1 MNDPDTVLF
10 ETESAMEKALEYLKH
25 ELRGIRT
32 GRATTALVDFLKV
45 DYYGAQTDLK
55 SLGAISVPEPTQLL
69 IKPFDPGSGGYIKK
83 AIEASGLGL
92 NPIVEAKQIRLNV
105 PPLSGERRQQLVGK
119 VREVR
124 RGHDGLHAGQRL
136 GLLRIDRDDAGVGV
150 GAAQDLAGELAGH
163 DEVRAVGGASGSPVD
178 KRFHGATLYSV
189 ERAVQCQEMQER
201 IALRTHVYTQR
212 HIEAPRGP

>member
-1 MNDPDTVLF
+1 MNDPDTVLL
-10 ETESAMEKALEYLKH
+10 ETEGAMEKALDYLKH

-55 SLGAISVPEPTQLL
+55 SLAAISVPEPTQLL
-69 IKPFDPGSGGYIKK
+69 IKPFDPGSVGDIKK

-119 VREVR
+119 VKKMGEEQKIAIRNIR
-124 RGHDGLHAGQRL
+124 RDGNKHAEALSKSTAKHYPEDEIETLKNEIQE
-136 GLLRIDRDDAGVGV
+136 LLKKY
-150 GAAQDLAGELAGH
+150 ET
-163 DEVRAVGGASGSPVD
+163 EVD
-178 KRFHGATLYSV
+178 KRIDEKTKEIMTV
-189 ERAVQCQEMQER
+189 
-201 IALRTHVYTQR
+201 
-212 HIEAPRGP
+212 